1 MSFFVEKRDGR
12 KESVHFDK
20 ITMRI
25 EKLAYG
31 LARNVRFIYPRVLIP
46 IDGWFRVGVPHQLPS
61 FSFIFRSCTHLSS
74 FFFDLQHVDPVVIS
88 QKVIQGVYPGVTTV
102 ELDEY
107 VLL

>member
-31 LARNVRFIYPRVLIP
+31 LARNVRFIHPRVWIP

-61 FSFIFRSCTHLSS
+61 F
-74 FFFDLQHVDPVVIS
+74 
-88 QKVIQGVYPGVTTV
+88 
-102 ELDEY
+102 
-107 VLL
+107 LLFHFSLMYSPIIILF